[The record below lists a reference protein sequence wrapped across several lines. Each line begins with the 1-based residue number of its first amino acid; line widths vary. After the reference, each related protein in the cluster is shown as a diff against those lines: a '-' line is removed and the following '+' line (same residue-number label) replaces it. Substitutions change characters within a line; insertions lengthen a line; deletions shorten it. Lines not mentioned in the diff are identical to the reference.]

1 MPTNTDLSS
10 PVSLGVLSRSIEIHK
25 ISSFPNNLEHQSYDT
40 NRRRSMDISRFNNR
54 SPELQTES
62 GIAHIGCGNFH
73 RSHQEYYLNQL
84 LKANYEENK
93 NWLYTGIGVLPNDI
107 KLKDKLKKNNF
118 KYHIISLNNEGKA
131 EIEHINTLKNVL
143 VTCEN
148 TESCIDTLI
157 NPAIKIVSLTIT
169 EYGYS
174 IPLNDKD
181 IELIHNALEIND
193 YSENDDL
200 EMDMDA
206 DTDTDTD
213 NDNTKLNTCDEKDTS
228 QNISAFGLIIA
239 ALAFRYKNNIRP
251 FTIMSCDNLISN
263 GDICKNKCMEELSK
277 INDECFKIWMMEEV
291 KYPNTMVDRITPF
304 INEQEIIDLE
314 KKYTIIDSSPV
325 VCENYKSWIIEDNFV
340 DNCRPKWENVGTIMT
355 DNVKPYEYM
364 KLCLLN
370 IPHSFVAYCG
380 LVKDYVYVHEVM
392 QDPELVVKVKKFIT
406 EDIIPVIE
414 KEIDICE
421 IDYVQYSED
430 VLKRFS
436 NEHMKDK
443 LTRIA
448 QDGMDKFKNQG
459 LPILLKGIKMNLKM
473 LNFRTYIENWFNYEK
488 ISYGDP
494 ILNTVE
500 SWVDTWFK
508 DNEKK

>member
-1 MPTNTDLSS
+1 MPTNTHLSS
-10 PVSLGVLSRSIEIHK
+10 HMSLKALSRSIEIHK
-25 ISSFPNNLEHQSYDT
+25 ISSIPSELEQYQSYEP
-40 NRRRSMDISRFNNR
+40 NRRRSMDTYRLLNR

-84 LKANYEENK
+84 LKTNYEENK
-93 NWLYTGIGVLPNDI
+93 NWLYTGIGVLPNDV

-143 VTCEN
+143 VTCESK
-148 TESCIDTLI
+148 ESCIDTLI

-174 IPLNDKD
+174 IPLNNTD
-181 IELIHNALEIND
+181 IRLISDILDITDEFELELECVQGSNQD
-193 YSENDDL
+193 YYSENI
-200 EMDMDA
+200 
-206 DTDTDTD
+206 T
-213 NDNTKLNTCDEKDTS
+213 
-228 QNISAFGLIIA
+228 AFGLIIA
-239 ALAFRYKNNIRP
+239 ALAFRYKNDIRP

-263 GDICKNKCMEELSK
+263 GDICKKKCMEEISK
-277 INDECFKIWMMEEV
+277 INDEGFKIWMLEEV

-414 KEIDICE
+414 KEIDICK

-448 QDGMDKFKNQG
+448 HDGMDKFKNQG
-459 LPILLKGIKMNLKM
+459 LPILLKGLEMNLKM
-473 LNFRTYIENWFNYEK
+473 LNFRTYIENWFAYDK
-488 ISYGDP
+488 MSYGHP

-508 DNEKK
+508 DNEKIDMFVNKL